1 MTTLEYPPIRPDMV
15 YPGLAETFSKEHAT
29 LSEVLLENKPSGN
42 SYMDLFADLIRTHG
56 KLTAKQYAL
65 MLGADPR
72 KFEGAI
78 RCMSGIGALDWI
90 NEYLRLAAC
99 DLLEHTKL
107 SFKDIGK
114 LMGLSASSFSQFFR
128 AYQHMEPYRYRSLKQ
143 KNLNRGYH
151 LP

>member
-1 MTTLEYPPIRPDMV
+1 MV
-15 YPGLAETFSKEHAT
+15 YSGLAEDIIEKGLT
-29 LSEVLLENKPSGN
+29 LSEVLLANKPSGN

-78 RCMSGIGALDWI
+78 RCMSGMSALDWI
-90 NEYLRLAAC
+90 NEYLRLASC
-99 DLLEHTKL
+99 DLLGHTKL
-107 SFKDIGK
+107 SFKEIGR

-143 KNLNRGYH
+143 ENLNRGYH